1 MKLSIED
8 MINMSTSETENY
20 KLYKTKEEKNMS
32 QDNAKSSMTIVVD
45 DEQEI
50 TFNFFD
56 ISNITK
62 KGYKHDSNSG
72 ERYVIVGVGYNRK
85 ASSTVPMKE
94 HDYSELKRRFS
105 AFVEDMANHP
115 ENQQLRAINAVMADQ
130 IASVIKNS
138 VNEHIDA
145 RNDIS
150 EQMIELQKNFGEKLQ
165 EYSEEAA
172 KQMAETQR
180 ELDERLKSVDDLFKK
195 LSKVTNLVDDFLV
208 AEETVNNEQEQEH

>member
-1 MKLSIED
+1 
-8 MINMSTSETENY
+8 
-20 KLYKTKEEKNMS
+20 
-32 QDNAKSSMTIVVD
+32 
-45 DEQEI
+45 
-50 TFNFFD
+50 
-56 ISNITK
+56 
-62 KGYKHDSNSG
+62 
-72 ERYVIVGVGYNRK
+72 
-85 ASSTVPMKE
+85 MKE

>member
-1 MKLSIED
+1 MSFED
-8 MINMSTSETENY
+8 IMNYSVTSQSENY
-20 KLYKTKEEKNMS
+20 KLYKTKEEKIMS
-32 QDNAKSSMTIVVD
+32 QNEAKSSMTIVVD

-56 ISNITK
+56 VSNITK

-94 HDYSELKRRFS
+94 HDYQELKRRFA
-105 AFVEDMANHP
+105 AFVENMGEHP

-130 IASVIKNS
+130 ISTIIKNS
-138 VNEHIDA
+138 VGEHIDA
-145 RNDIS
+145 RNNIS
-150 EQMIELQKNFGEKLQ
+150 EQMIELQKEFGKKLQ
-165 EYSEEAA
+165 EYSEEAI
-172 KQMAETQR
+172 KQMAETQK
-180 ELDERLKSVDDLFKK
+180 ELDERLKSVDELFQK

-208 AEETVNNEQEQEH
+208 AEETVNNEQEEEH

>member
-8 MINMSTSETENY
+8 IMKTESTSHSENY
-20 KLYKTKEEKNMS
+20 KRYQTKEEKIMS
-32 QDNAKSSMTIVVD
+32 QNEAKISMTIVVD

-50 TFNFFD
+50 TINFFD

-62 KGYKHDSNSG
+62 KGYKHDTNTG
-72 ERYVIVGVGYNRK
+72 ERYVIVGIGYNRK

-94 HDYSELKRRFS
+94 HDYKELVSRFS
-105 AFVEDMANHP
+105 DFLEYMGEHP

-130 IASVIKNS
+130 IATVIKNS

-145 RNDIS
+145 RDTIS
-150 EQMIELQKNFGEKLQ
+150 EQMIELQKEFSEKLQ

-172 KQMAETQR
+172 KRLAETQK
-180 ELDERLKSVDDLFKK
+180 ELDRRLNSVDELYQK
-195 LSKVTNLVDDFLV
+195 LNKVTTLVDDFLV
-208 AEETVNNEQEQEH
+208 AEEKVNEE